1 MRIRA
6 VVLGGVAGLA
16 AGVGFL
22 YWLIGTEHKADPAEV
37 SAATEATTAVAAVW
51 PTKVTKDLAAGDL
64 AAFVIKPQRQEV
76 PDIRFN
82 NEKNEGASL
91 SQWRGR
97 VVLVNLW
104 ATWCAPCRKE
114 MPALAALQKQL
125 GGKDFEVVA
134 ISIDRKG
141 ADASAAFL
149 IENNA
154 ATLALYTDPS
164 AAILDA
170 LQAVGMPASVLVDRQ
185 GREIGRLLGPADW
198 SGTDALKLIKAAIA
212 EG

>member
-16 AGVGFL
+16 AGLGFL

-37 SAATEATTAVAAVW
+37 SAATEATAAVAAVW

-64 AAFVIKPQRQEV
+64 AAFVIRPERQEV
-76 PDIRFN
+76 SDIRFT
-82 NEKNEGASL
+82 NEKNEEVNL

-97 VVLVNLW
+97 VVLINLW

-134 ISIDRKG
+134 ISVDRKG

-154 ATLALYTDPS
+154 ATLGLYTDPS
-164 AAILDA
+164 AAALDQ
-170 LQAVGMPASVLVDRQ
+170 LQAVGMPASVLVDRR

>member
-1 MRIRA
+1 MRARA
-6 VVLGGVAGLA
+6 VVIGGVAGLA
-16 AGVGFL
+16 AGLGFL
-22 YWLIGTEHKADPAEV
+22 YWLIGTEHKADPARV
-37 SAATEATTAVAAVW
+37 SAAIEATTAVAAVW
-51 PTKVTKDLAAGDL
+51 PTKVTKKLAAGEL
-64 AAFVIKPQRQEV
+64 AAFVVKPDRQPV

-82 NEKNEGASL
+82 NEKNEGVSL

-125 GGKDFEVVA
+125 GGKDFEVLA
-134 ISIDRKG
+134 ISVDRKG

-154 ATLALYTDPS
+154 TALQLLPIRAPPHSIRCRPS
-164 AAILDA
+164 ACRPLCWSIARDA
-170 LQAVGMPASVLVDRQ
+170 RSAACSVPPT
-185 GREIGRLLGPADW
+185 GRVPMR
-198 SGTDALKLIKAAIA
+198 
-212 EG
+212 